1 MIQKVWIKKEVKRWV
16 DFDMNKIISK
26 IITNDYGLLQTE
38 YAIDQIEDYSCY
50 YFGLIVYFELDYRNF

>member
-1 MIQKVWIKKEVKRWV
+1 MV

-38 YAIDQIEDYSCY
+38 YAIYQI
-50 YFGLIVYFELDYRNF
+50 